1 MQHSNFLVNNR
12 SIKLALASLITLF
25 TLSFLSGCTTIVG
38 ATTDEPITPDPTKR
52 SFGTYID
59 DQNLETIAKV
69 NLRKASPDLKASNIS
84 VVSYNGIILL
94 TGQVPTQNLR
104 LLAGE
109 TVKNLHKVRQVFNE
123 IQVQGKTSFLSRTND
138 AWLTTKVKS
147 VLIANSDIESRRI
160 KVVTEDGVVY
170 LLGLLSRPEAEQ
182 AAQVISQIGGV
193 QKVVK
198 AIEYIN

>member
-1 MQHSNFLVNNR
+1 MTTQLRLSLLILVR
-12 SIKLALASLITLF
+12 LLCSCVTVLD
-25 TLSFLSGCTTIVG
+25 
-38 ATTDEPITPDPTKR
+38 ATNEGPIEMDRGKR
-52 SFGTYID
+52 TFGTYID

-198 AIEYIN
+198 SIEYLN